1 LGVDTRH
8 AKKLLALTAVGL
20 ISATGVGATAATAT
34 GVGATAATA
43 TGKAGAQPAFWARC
57 SFSIQLSGVEVSRV
71 EVVHLSCAQAKHAI
85 QRAHVLLSPG
95 GPIFSTRG
103 YACRS
108 TNILPRVDPSPIQL
122 PAEELCRQGS
132 RRVAFVWDYSS

>member
-1 LGVDTRH
+1 MGVDTRN

-20 ISATGVGATAATAT
+20 ISAAGVGATAATAT
-34 GVGATAATA
+34 G
-43 TGKAGAQPAFWARC
+43 GKPGAQPAFWARC
-57 SFSIQLSGVEVSRV
+57 SLSIRLSGVEVSPV
-71 EVVHLSCAQAKHAI
+71 EVLHVSCARAKHAI

-122 PAEELCRQGS
+122 PAAEFCRQGS
-132 RRVAFVWDYSS
+132 HRVAFVWDYSS